1 MPQMLKL
8 LAGNDIV
15 VEIRYASLYG
25 DEFSSIN
32 HMRLNNADA
41 IHLAD
46 QLKRSSCMVEPS
58 RRSCLAQLS
67 GCGSQRTSVDVFEHD
82 HTPSV
87 WKIWTIAQTDGH
99 QFRGQTRVLFSK
111 AGCFHTS
118 GALVRKNPR
127 PLEACFCVRLRRP
140 PPKIQRKKPWKHNV
154 FQGLECTEFPDA
166 LRAKRHSGGWRDV
179 RLAAGHLKGPG
190 S

>member
-1 MPQMLKL
+1 MLVTVGGRTYSGLGTSIWPQFSADVGIRGMNCFRTAWPPQDSVMKVGEEAPFFSVSDFAAAGCMPQMLKL

-67 GCGSQRTSVDVFEHD
+67 G
-82 HTPSV
+82 
-87 WKIWTIAQTDGH
+87 
-99 QFRGQTRVLFSK
+99 
-111 AGCFHTS
+111 
-118 GALVRKNPR
+118 
-127 PLEACFCVRLRRP
+127 
-140 PPKIQRKKPWKHNV
+140 
-154 FQGLECTEFPDA
+154 
-166 LRAKRHSGGWRDV
+166 
-179 RLAAGHLKGPG
+179 
-190 S
+190 